1 MIDIDEKAYCCA
13 LNRIFG
19 FEPKVGLAL
28 INGLGSA
35 KEVFMLDRKELEHIL
50 GTHSKHKDSINLRK
64 VEETAEELD
73 RLNRQGITF
82 IGYGEPD
89 YPELLKECDDPPV
102 GLYVRSV
109 SSHKEVFNTG
119 TALSIVGTRDI
130 SPYGKEWCGRI
141 VEGLAACRERPCI
154 VSGLAIGTDINAHLA
169 ALEAGLPTIAVMA
182 TGPETVY
189 PFRHRSIAE
198 RMAAT
203 PGCALITDY
212 PPGTAALPV
221 NFLRRNRIIAGLS
234 LATILIESKVRGG
247 GMMTA
252 RLAHTYNR
260 EVYVLPGR
268 ADDLRSQGCNIL
280 IREKTA
286 EPITDLESFIQSIR
300 LTPERE
306 LSRQG
311 ISKENLDRLYNG
323 RLPQDRISQ
332 MSEILLSIRSE
343 RGIMLEDLA
352 NRIKTDY
359 RRTAELV
366 GILESD
372 GLIETDLLQRCFI
385 RQKR

>member
-1 MIDIDEKAYCCA
+1 MKDIDESTYCCT

-19 FEPKVGLAL
+19 YEPKLGLAL

-35 KEVFMLDRKELEHIL
+35 KEVFMLGRKDLEQIL
-50 GTHSKHKDSINLRK
+50 GPCSRYKDAISLRK

-73 RLNRQGITF
+73 RLNRKGITF
-82 IGYGEPD
+82 LGYGAPA
-89 YPELLKECDDPPV
+89 YPELLKECEDPPV

-109 SSHKEVFNTG
+109 SSPEELFNAG

-154 VSGLAIGTDINAHLA
+154 VSGLAIGTDINAHMT

-189 PFRHRSIAE
+189 PYRHRSIAE
-198 RMAAT
+198 RIAAT
-203 PGCALITDY
+203 PECALISDY
-212 PPGTAALPV
+212 PPGTAALPT

-234 LATILIESKVRGG
+234 QATVLIESKIKGG

-260 EVYVLPGR
+260 EVYALPGR

-280 IREKTA
+280 IRDKTA
-286 EPITDLESFIQSIR
+286 EPITDIESFVQSVR

-306 LSRQG
+306 LSRKG
-311 ISKENLDRLYNG
+311 ISKEGLDTLYSG
-323 RLPQDRISQ
+323 KFSQDKISQ
-332 MSEILLSIRSE
+332 MSEIILAIRAE

-352 NRIKTDY
+352 NRIKADY
-359 RRTAELV
+359 RRTAELA

-385 RQKR
+385 SHKR

>member
-1 MIDIDEKAYCCA
+1 
-13 LNRIFG
+13 
-19 FEPKVGLAL
+19 
-28 INGLGSA
+28 
-35 KEVFMLDRKELEHIL
+35 
-50 GTHSKHKDSINLRK
+50 
-64 VEETAEELD
+64 
-73 RLNRQGITF
+73 
-82 IGYGEPD
+82 
-89 YPELLKECDDPPV
+89 
-102 GLYVRSV
+102 
-109 SSHKEVFNTG
+109 
-119 TALSIVGTRDI
+119 
-130 SPYGKEWCGRI
+130 
-141 VEGLAACRERPCI
+141 
-154 VSGLAIGTDINAHLA
+154 
-169 ALEAGLPTIAVMA
+169 
-182 TGPETVY
+182 
-189 PFRHRSIAE
+189 
-198 RMAAT
+198 
-203 PGCALITDY
+203 
-212 PPGTAALPV
+212 
-221 NFLRRNRIIAGLS
+221 
-234 LATILIESKVRGG
+234 
-247 GMMTA
+247 MMTA